1 MTPIQ
6 KTKTEKKVLRIY
18 VDGKWNSTEF
28 SNLFESFSL
37 LYQLLIELDKI
48 QTDESQYYLN
58 VPDSQLSKSLLNI
71 NGQLYKKLNFPEAYE
86 NEKKFEGMFM
96 SPLQYLSELERE
108 VIEDLEIK
116 EIKYASPGFTDFAG
130 IGKIIEQLFNIL
142 KYYFPNKNERL
153 QNQILQQD
161 LVSKKISNLQ
171 ILGYSKKD
179 LRKLSDTRNNA
190 ILNLK
195 QLELE
200 DKIKNFEIQ
209 DLN

>member
-96 SPLQYLSELERE
+96 SPLQYLTELERE

-130 IGKIIEQLFNIL
+130 IGKRSVAMAFNAG
-142 KYYFPNKNERL
+142 KPSAVENCV
-153 QNQILQQD
+153 Q
-161 LVSKKISNLQ
+161 
-171 ILGYSKKD
+171 
-179 LRKLSDTRNNA
+179 
-190 ILNLK
+190 
-195 QLELE
+195 
-200 DKIKNFEIQ
+200 
-209 DLN
+209 